1 MFDHFA
7 EKAIDKDINLNTGE
21 NPESGQEKS
30 TVSEAYIWP
39 GCRLPVRRDQVEIP
53 HLEITHNDNIESK
66 TGLVKI
72 IFGLREG
79 KLDRNSRVSE
89 DLAEL
94 FSRASAVG
102 GLEVENLQNRI
113 NAGLA
118 GTGRSIEVQIDG
130 KRIPPGAY
138 FIRLMDRDGQQL
150 GDTVRAVGRGPK

>member
-1 MFDHFA
+1 MFDQFA
-7 EKAIDKDINLNTGE
+7 AKAIDKGIHLNAGE
-21 NPESGQEKS
+21 NLESGHENS
-30 TVSEAYIWP
+30 TVYEAYVWP

-53 HLEITHNDNIESK
+53 HLEIVNDEIEAK
-66 TGLVKI
+66 TDLGKI
-72 IFGLREG
+72 IFDLRKG
-79 KLDRNSRVSE
+79 KLDGNSRAAE

-94 FSRASAVG
+94 FSRASAAG
-102 GLEVENLQNRI
+102 ELEVENLQDRI

-118 GTGRSIEVQIDG
+118 GTGRIIEVQRDG